1 MSDRLLILAALRARG
16 THSVEQM
23 ADIEAAIDELAF
35 CGYRLVKPSTLE
47 LEAPAQL
54 RGCLRVAHQAIAGG
68 HGELALEKID
78 VGLCLVRMLE
88 DYLRELTRL
97 GTQVPITWKEFV
109 ESQFHKNLLANSTA
123 CGNEE
128 GKESS

>member
-1 MSDRLLILAALRARG
+1 MTNRILILAALRARG
-16 THSVEQM
+16 AHSVEQM
-23 ADIEAAIDELAF
+23 ADLEAALDELAF

-54 RGCLRVAHQAIAGG
+54 RGCLVVARQAVMGG

-78 VGLCLVRMLE
+78 VALCLVRMLE

-97 GTQVPITWKEFV
+97 GTQVPITWREFV
-109 ESQFHKNLLANSTA
+109 ESQFHKNLLANSNGCA
-123 CGNEE
+123 NEE
-128 GKESS
+128 GKATE